1 MPRPRAPHQAV
12 RGDYRGYRMDSTAPR
27 PVWLIAAFI
36 ALSLAV
42 PLISLGVILLE
53 TPRLVQDKQ
62 ADLAAIAQLKSSQ
75 IETWLA
81 ERLADGR
88 QLQHRDGLIE
98 HVERWLVDRDQASGA
113 YVEGRLRALHD
124 GFGYRAGLIDARS
137 VGAIADPARQR
148 LAAAALARGTVL
160 HGDMYR
166 NEAGEVGLDFAVPLA
181 EVAPGGRQS
190 VGVLLLFTAASKYL
204 FPLIQTW
211 PTPSPSAETL
221 LVARDGDEVVFLN
234 ELRHDK
240 HTALTL
246 RMPIAAP
253 DLPAAV
259 VLREGRPRVLVG
271 RDYRG
276 VEVVAAVQPVG
287 ESGWFLVA
295 KMDRR
300 EVLEPM
306 LRLVTWV
313 TVVSLVAVLVVAGV
327 TYRLWRQE
335 QRAHALERAA
345 SAAERDGLLGLFYR
359 LPFTGMAF
367 VDPASGRWLRVNDSL
382 CDMTGYSREELL
394 GLTWMQL
401 NHPDDLPA
409 RLPPFADLMAGRTE
423 GYQEER
429 RLVRKD
435 GTAIDAEVH
444 VRGVSEP
451 DGRIRHVIM
460 TVRDITDFKR
470 AREALQESEARFR
483 LLVEQAT
490 DGIFLSDPDG
500 RFIEVNSAGA
510 EMLDYSREELLHLT
524 IADVVQPEEVPRIAP
539 EVARFDGGWVVRS
552 EWQFRRKDG
561 SSFVGE
567 VMGRRLPDGRLQ
579 AIVRDI
585 TERKR
590 AESRRIEAMERQRDS
605 LVREVH
611 HRIKN
616 HLQGVVTLLR
626 NRAAELPAVAGP
638 LEEAIGQINTI
649 AQIYGLQGRDGAVS
663 LGRIAGVAVASLAGP
678 ARIEYDAP
686 ADDGAM
692 RVTPQ
697 EVVPVALVINEL
709 VTNAAKHTLSADGRV
724 QMSVAGTANG
734 ARLRIAN
741 GPANLPPGFDF
752 GSGQGFGTGLEL
764 LRALLPPKGAAL
776 SLREESDRVVAELTL
791 EAPVLEGV

>member
-1 MPRPRAPHQAV
+1 
-12 RGDYRGYRMDSTAPR
+12 MDSTAPR
-27 PVWLIAAFI
+27 PTWLIAAFI

-42 PLISLGVILLE
+42 PILSLSVIRLE
-53 TPRLVQDKQ
+53 TPRLLEEKQ
-62 ADLAAIAQLKSSQ
+62 ADLTAIAQLKSSQ

-98 HVERWLVDRDQASGA
+98 QMERWLVGRDQASGA
-113 YVEGRLRALHD
+113 YVEGRLRSLYD
-124 GFGYRAGLIDARS
+124 GFGYRADLIDARS

-148 LAAAALARGTVL
+148 LAAAALAQGSVQ
-160 HGDMYR
+160 HGAVYR

-181 EVAPGGRQS
+181 RDVPGGRHA
-190 VGVLLLFTAASKYL
+190 VGVLLLFTAADKYL

-234 ELRHDK
+234 ELRHSRLS
-240 HTALTL
+240 ALAL
-246 RMPIAAP
+246 RLPVAAP
-253 DLPAAV
+253 DMPAAV
-259 VLREGRPRVLVG
+259 AVREGRPLVLVG
-271 RDYRG
+271 HDYRG
-276 VEVVAAVQPVG
+276 VEVVAAVRPVG
-287 ESGWFLVA
+287 NSGWYLVA
-295 KMDRR
+295 KLDRR
-300 EVLEPM
+300 EVLQPM
-306 LRLVTWV
+306 IHLVTWV
-313 TVVSLVAVLVVAGV
+313 TVVALVAVFVVAAV
-327 TYRLWRQE
+327 TFRLWRHE
-335 QRAHALERAA
+335 QRGHALERAA
-345 SAAERDGLLGLFYR
+345 TAAERDSLLGLFYR
-359 LPFTGMAF
+359 LPFIGMAF

-382 CDMTGYSREELL
+382 CEMLGYSREELL
-394 GLTWMQL
+394 GLTWMDL

-409 RLPPFADLMAGRTE
+409 RLPPFADLVSGRTE
-423 GYQEER
+423 GYQEEC

-435 GTAIDAEVH
+435 GTPIDAEVH
-444 VRGVSEP
+444 VRAVSGP
-451 DGRIRHVIM
+451 NGRVGHVIM
-460 TVRDITDFKR
+460 TVRDITAFKR
-470 AREALQESEARFR
+470 AREALQQNEARYR

-490 DGIFLSDPDG
+490 DGIFLTDPDG
-500 RFIEVNSAGA
+500 RYIEVNTAGA
-510 EMLDYSREELLHLT
+510 EMLGYTRGEVLRLA

-539 EVARFDGGWVVRS
+539 EVARFDGGGVVRS

-567 VMGRRLPDGRLQ
+567 VMGRRLPGGRLQ

-585 TERKR
+585 TERKL
-590 AESRRIEAMERQRDS
+590 AERRRIEAMERQRDS

-626 NRAAELPAVAGP
+626 NRAAELPAVAVP

-678 ARIEYDAP
+678 ARVRYDAP

-692 RVTPQ
+692 RVNPQ
-697 EVVPVALVINEL
+697 EVVPVALVVNEL
-709 VTNAAKHTLSADGRV
+709 VTNAAKHTRSADGLV

-734 ARLRIAN
+734 ALLRIAN
-741 GPANLPPGFDF
+741 GPASLPPGFDF

-764 LRALLPPKGAAL
+764 LRALLPPKGAKL
-776 SLREESDRVVAELTL
+776 SLHEESDHVVAELTL
-791 EAPVLEGV
+791 EAPVLENA